1 MSEEREMSG
10 WINRTFKSE
19 LPRNTL
25 RGIYGRDGS
34 LPLDPTS
41 IHPHRKLWGILEF
54 THKLVPAAPGKQSE
68 KGFTLIEVLLAAF
81 ILITVG
87 VGILAGLTLTSRVVI
102 STDHHETA
110 RDIAVAE
117 MEYIKSL
124 SYNASHYNYNPDL
137 IPSNSGY
144 TVSVVN
150 PPQSLQDGNLQV
162 ITVIVYSKSTE
173 ITRLSGY
180 KVNW

>member
-1 MSEEREMSG
+1 MSEVREIPG
-10 WINRTFKSE
+10 WSIKA
-19 LPRNTL
+19 
-25 RGIYGRDGS
+25 GRKIIS
-34 LPLDPTS
+34 L
-41 IHPHRKLWGILEF
+41 
-54 THKLVPAAPGKQSE
+54 AAPKMQSE

-87 VGILAGLTLTSRVVI
+87 VGILAGLTLTSKVVI

-124 SYNASHYNYNPDL
+124 SFNASHYNYNPAL
-137 IPSNSGY
+137 IPSDSSY

-162 ITVIVYSKSTE
+162 ITVIIYSNSSE